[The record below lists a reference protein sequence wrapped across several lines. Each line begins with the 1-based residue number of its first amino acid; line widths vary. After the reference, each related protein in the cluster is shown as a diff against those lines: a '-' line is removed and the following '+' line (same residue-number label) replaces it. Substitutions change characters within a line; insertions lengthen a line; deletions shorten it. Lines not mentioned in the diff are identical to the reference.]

1 MLTGM
6 AGRRYEQTVHDIA
19 GQFGVSSSAVSRHV
33 VAATAQELKK
43 FSERDLKFFDP
54 FAVLIDTVY
63 RGETAF
69 IVALGVSTAGDKLAL
84 GFWEGATES
93 SDLCTELLS
102 DIESRNL
109 IIHEDIIFVVDG
121 GKGVQKALKMR
132 FRKNLLLQRCTVH
145 KCRNIE
151 SHLPL
156 QYRKGARMRFNRAI
170 GMATYEDAKQGLIA
184 FEKWLQGINESA
196 AKSLREAFD
205 ELLTLHNINIP
216 IALRTA
222 LRSTNAI
229 ESLFSK
235 VRYREKNIRRWRN
248 SNMRQ
253 RWLGTVLLHCEKTFN
268 RVRGFKEIKDAIGA
282 IKNFRHDVASKEKVA

>member
-1 MLTGM
+1 M
-6 AGRRYEQTVHDIA
+6 
-19 GQFGVSSSAVSRHV
+19 
-33 VAATAQELKK
+33 
-43 FSERDLKFFDP
+43 
-54 FAVLIDTVY
+54 
-63 RGETAF
+63 
-69 IVALGVSTAGDKLAL
+69 AL
-84 GFWEGATES
+84 GFWEGATEN

-109 IIHEDIIFVVDG
+109 SLHEDTIFVIDG
-121 GKGVQKALKMR
+121 GKGAQKALKMR
-132 FRKNLLLQRCTVH
+132 FGKSLVLQRCTVH

-151 SHLPL
+151 SHLPE
-156 QYRKGARMRFNRAI
+156 QYRRGARMRYNRAI
-170 GMATYEDAKQGLIA
+170 GRSTYEDAKKGLTA
-184 FEKWLQGINESA
+184 LEKWLQGINESA

-205 ELLTLHNINIP
+205 DLLTLHKINIP

-268 RVRGFKEIKDAIGA
+268 RVRGFKEIEDAVCA
-282 IKNFRHDVASKEKVA
+282 IKNFRNVVASKEKVA